1 MPKIIYRFPDD
12 STRTVEAAPGTSV
25 MEAALANGVEG
36 IVAECGGAAMCATCH
51 VYVESRHLAAAPPM
65 SEDEDV
71 MLDMAYAPR
80 AADSRLSCQLFMSP
94 ELDGMEVRLP
104 ERQRED

>member
-12 STRTVEAAPGTSV
+12 STRTVEVAQGTSV
-25 MEAALANGVEG
+25 MEAALAHGVEG

-51 VYVESRHLAAAPPM
+51 VYVDSAHLAAAPAM

-71 MLDMAYAPR
+71 MLDMTYEPR
-80 AADSRLSCQLFMSP
+80 TAGSRLGCQLFMSP
-94 ELDGMEVRLP
+94 ELDGMEARLP
-104 ERQRED
+104 ERQRAS